1 MHRFAMISNSLR
13 LQPGTPLTVGS
24 FGEVAA
30 LLAALPGPVRSACDV
45 VEIRLDLLVA
55 EGFEP
60 NRRLWSH
67 LEGIPLLFTARRK
80 EEGGALVTTAEQR
93 AAWLA
98 SCLDDAAAVDI
109 EVASLQEMAGMVKT
123 LAEREIPLVASFHDF
138 HGMPFREELTE
149 RLQTARNAGAA
160 VFKAAAKLH
169 SPDELA
175 ALANFQREDHGIA
188 KALMGMGALA
198 PVSRLMCAQYGSV
211 LNYGYLGQTPTAPGQ
226 WSSARLKDAIGALAR
241 C

>member
-1 MHRFAMISNSLR
+1 MHRFTMISNSLR

-30 LLAALPGPVRSACDV
+30 LLGALPGPVRSACDV

-60 NRRLWSH
+60 SRRLWGH

-80 EEGGALVTTAEQR
+80 EEGGALVSTSEQR
-93 AAWLA
+93 ATWLT

-109 EVASLQEMAGMVKT
+109 EVASLDEMAGIVKT
-123 LAEREIPLVASFHDF
+123 LAERKIPLVASFHDF
-138 HGMPFREELTE
+138 HGMPFREELME
-149 RLQTARNAGAA
+149 RLQTARNAGAS

-169 SPDELA
+169 TPDELA
-175 ALANFQREDHGIA
+175 ALVNFQREDHGIA
-188 KALMGMGALA
+188 KSLMGMGALA
-198 PVSRLMCAQYGSV
+198 PVSRLMCAQFGSV

-226 WSSARLKDAIGALAR
+226 WSSARLKDAIAALAR

>member
-1 MHRFAMISNSLR
+1 MISNR
-13 LQPGTPLTVGS
+13 LQLRPGIPLTVGS
-24 FGEVAA
+24 FGEIPA
-30 LLAALPGPVRSACDV
+30 LLGALPGPVRSACDV

-55 EGFEP
+55 DGFEP
-60 NRRLWSH
+60 NRRLWCH

-80 EEGGALVTTAEQR
+80 EEGGALASTAAQR

-109 EVASLQEMAGMVKT
+109 EVASLGEMEATVET
-123 LAEREIPLVASFHDF
+123 LAARGIPLIASFHDF
-138 HGMPFREELTE
+138 HGMPFPEELME
-149 RLQTARNAGAA
+149 RLQTARQAGAA

-175 ALANFQREDHGIA
+175 ALGNFQREDHGIS
-188 KALMGMGALA
+188 KALMGMGPLA

-226 WSSARLKDAIGALAR
+226 WSAARLKDAIGALAR

>member
-1 MHRFAMISNSLR
+1 MISNRLH

-30 LLAALPGPVRSACDV
+30 LLGALPGPVRSACDV

-55 EGFEP
+55 EGFDP
-60 NRRLWSH
+60 SRRLWSH

-80 EEGGALVTTAEQR
+80 EEGGALASTVEQR
-93 AAWLA
+93 TAWLA

-109 EVASLQEMAGMVKT
+109 EVASLQEMADVAGT
-123 LAEREIPLVASFHDF
+123 LRERKIPLVASFHDF
-138 HGMPFREELTE
+138 QGMPFREELTE
-149 RLQTARNAGAA
+149 RLQIARGAGAA

-169 SPDELA
+169 SPDDLA
-175 ALANFQREDHGIA
+175 SLANFQREDHGIP